1 MDEEGFIF
9 IVDRAKDMIIRG
21 GENVYC
27 SEIEDI
33 LYKHPDISDA
43 AIIGVPHKVLG
54 EEVGAVVTVPPGS
67 TLTAEELKRWV
78 GASLASF
85 KVPAHV
91 CIMHEPLLRNAN
103 GKILK
108 RELKALFE

>member
-1 MDEEGFIF
+1 
-9 IVDRAKDMIIRG
+9 
-21 GENVYC
+21 
-27 SEIEDI
+27 
-33 LYKHPDISDA
+33 
-43 AIIGVPHKVLG
+43 LG

-67 TLTAEELKRWV
+67 TLTAEEQKRWV

-91 CIMHEPLLRNAN
+91 RIMYEPLLRNAN